1 MQFAV
6 AHVVDDDSFG
16 GVNRLLDF
24 LQQEAGGAYHTIIR
38 VKRGTLTSPK
48 INADI
53 IVSHLSA
60 SWKNLPLMT
69 ALRGEHAH
77 TPMVHV
83 EHSYSEHFAALNV
96 TNRDRFDT
104 LLRTIYALFD
114 AVVAVSD
121 AQASWLLR
129 KDVLDPAVLNV
140 INPCVDL
147 APFRAAGA
155 ARTPDRTIV
164 GAIGRFDR
172 QKGFDTLI
180 KALAAM
186 GASDLHLDLYGD
198 GPERGALEALAR
210 DLPNVTFKGFA
221 SDPAAAIAACDI
233 IAMPSRWEPYGLV
246 ALEAMAAGRTVLC
259 PRADGL
265 ATHIANGAV
274 EVGLNTVE
282 GWHAAL
288 LDPRIWQTAPDP
300 GRPAIAKAEERTRTA
315 WSSLFSALLSED
327 ARQAATAGR

>member
-1 MQFAV
+1 MEFAV

-16 GVNRLLDF
+16 GVNRMLAF
-24 LQQEAGGAYHTIIR
+24 LQQADEGVHHSIVR
-38 VKRGTLTSPK
+38 VKRGALKAPQIT
-48 INADI
+48 ADI

-69 ALRGEHAH
+69 ALRGEYPN
-77 TPMVHV
+77 TPLVHV
-83 EHSYSEHFAALNV
+83 EHSYSERFAALNV

-104 LLRTIYALFD
+104 LLRNIYALFD

-121 AQASWLLR
+121 AQAAWLSR
-129 KDVLDPAVLNV
+129 KGVVESRVLHV
-140 INPCVDL
+140 INSCVDL
-147 APFRAAGA
+147 EPFRVAGA
-155 ARTPDRTIV
+155 ARAPGREIV

-180 KALAAM
+180 KAFAELPEQ
-186 GASDLHLDLYGD
+186 DLRLHIYGD
-198 GPERGALEALAR
+198 GPEREQLEGLASG
-210 DLPNVTFKGFA
+210 LPNVEFKGFA

-265 ATHIANGAV
+265 AGHIANGAI

-282 GWHAAL
+282 GWRDAL
-288 LDPRIWQTAPDP
+288 SDQRIWQPAPDP
-300 GRPAIAKAEERTRTA
+300 DNAAIRDASGRTTAA
-315 WSSLFSALLSED
+315 WSSLY
-327 ARQAATAGR
+327 ATLRSSRLQ